1 MLNFKNIP
9 MCVKTFFSG
18 GSCDLKC
25 YARLSVLMGAL
36 ALVSSTWASN
46 YYVDTSTQFNSG
58 KDKNGSTFTT
68 LRTGDRVYLKG
79 GTNWGGIVQT
89 LTGSMTD
96 SNALTN
102 PAIVYACD
110 TNYVPSVGSVI
121 INGVSQIN
129 LAGTGIVFAGVTFS
143 SNSGMLPTGN
153 ATDYDDT
160 GQTAWLI
167 STAGGS
173 RYNTISHIK
182 FDHCGITCT
191 NTNDHY
197 GPWVMMYGYHNTL
210 QYCDIQGRD
219 FNTNDKY
226 VTDNGWNRTSIRD
239 GTVVVLMQTADTV
252 QWGHHT
258 IRYNYFG
265 PKNIG
270 LNGDT
275 NYYAPTDGAGTNQ
288 ANNFYEVVRLGV
300 GGQASN
306 TFGCIVENNAFY
318 HALWSVYPTNY
329 PNYDNIAES
338 EMISAKSRGN
348 IIRNNTCLNSMG
360 EISLRQNDYSTV
372 EGNFV
377 FGGGAYDTNGNIVIN
392 EPVSANM
399 GGCRSFGFGNIIAN
413 NYFYNL
419 VGSSLSSAL
428 ALGEGSSLTGTLT
441 NLNVGIPTN
450 SSTFYPTANYNW
462 VMGNTFYN
470 CVTICLD
477 LQRQTYTN
485 TVYGTRFLNNLIYY
499 GSNSVNGTTGTGIS
513 GQNTDSLTNH
523 GGLAYGNFIYAPN
536 STQLGSAATILGTAS
551 NTITLVTNPLLTGNY
566 DAIYVPAS
574 NSPVIGMGY
583 AIPPAIDTS
592 SEATNHDL
600 AGYVA
605 NFGAIDM
612 RGLARPVS
620 GQELGNYQASA
631 LGTGARPLH
640 RYEVG
645 IVASTYYPILLP
657 STNVSVTVSNLSQ
670 TYSGNAASQAT
681 STTTPC
687 NIPVTYTY
695 NGSSN
700 TPTNAGTYSVVAAVF
715 DPIYGGKTTTNLV
728 IAKVNPSINISS
740 NPVPYTGGP
749 ISAVAQITPANI
761 PVAFTYENPTYQSST
776 NPPTNAGTYSVRALI
791 SAGTSWNE
799 ATTNGSLII
808 ASTPAIVSSTNTIA
822 LQGQSFVYQITAL
835 NNPIGFSASNLP
847 TGLVLNTNTGVI
859 TGSLSNLATNT
870 FSIIAS
876 NSLGSSTTTIQLV
889 TTNSVY
895 AYTNSGTGTWLCPSN
910 VTSVQVECWGG
921 GGAGGSAY
929 KSSSTA
935 LGGGGA
941 GGAYAKMTSY
951 SVTPGT
957 TYYVAVGSGGVPEAS
972 NSIAN
977 NTSVAGGDS
986 WFSSSNSAS
995 SKILAKGGAGGAC
1008 VTSGIGA
1015 GGLGST
1021 NLSLGDILYAG
1032 GSGAAGYSTTLGGGG
1047 GGSAGTASAGIS
1059 ATNGSTVAATAVI
1072 GGGNGGNNNI
1082 SGSAA
1087 GQAPTIPPGGGGGGA
1102 RAGSTGSFFLGGAG
1116 ASGQVVITVTNLT
1129 ATVTLGALNQTYDGT
1144 PKAVT
1149 ASSSPSNI
1157 PVATSYS
1164 GISPTIYPASSSAP
1178 TNAGRYLVNT
1188 LTTNSIYIGSG
1199 SGTMTIL
1206 PITPSISLTGS
1217 TNNPFNGYPWT
1228 INASASPAWLPY
1240 TITYNGSQDP
1250 PSTSGTYSVVG
1261 TISPDSLNSNW
1272 NTATA
1277 TSSMT
1282 IYDPVSSWR
1291 QSTYGTSINSGN
1303 ASDTASPYGIGL
1315 NNLQAY
1321 TFGVDPTQPVATP
1334 LLSISNSGSNTL
1346 TLSFLARAAG
1356 SGTGYSGLTRYY
1368 NLEATTNLTNSNTW
1382 TPVAGYSNILGANQ
1396 VISLSTNTSSGTKFF
1411 YRLKA
1416 WLQ

>member
-1 MLNFKNIP
+1 MRLQKP
-9 MCVKTFFSG
+9 FSKVAHG
-18 GSCDLKC
+18 LTSHA
-25 YARLSVLMGAL
+25 YLSILMGIL
-36 ALVSSTWASN
+36 ALTANTLASN

-58 KDKNGSTFTT
+58 QDKNGSTFTT

-96 SNALTN
+96 SNAMTN

-182 FDHCGITCT
+182 FDHCGVTCT

-270 LNGDT
+270 LNNDT

-338 EMISAKSRGN
+338 EMISVKSRGN

-428 ALGEGSSLTGTLT
+428 ALGEGISLTGTLT

-645 IVASTYYPILLP
+645 IIASTYYPILLP

-681 STTTPC
+681 STTTPF

-847 TGLVLNTNTGVI
+847 TGLTLNTNTGLI
-859 TGSLSNLATNT
+859 TGTLSNLATNT
-870 FSIIAS
+870 FSIIAY
-876 NSLGSSTTTIQLV
+876 NSLGSSTTLMQLV

-895 AYTNSGTGTWLCPSN
+895 SYTNAGPNTWLCPSN
-910 VTSVQVECWGG
+910 VTSVQIQCWGG
-921 GGAGGSAY
+921 GGAGGGASN
-929 KSSSTA
+929 SSTKNSYA
-935 LGGGGA
+935 GGGA
-941 GGAYAKMTSY
+941 GGSYAKNASQ

-957 TYYVAVGSGGVPEAS
+957 TYYVAVG
-972 NSIAN
+972 
-977 NTSVAGGDS
+977 AGGISSLTAGTNGGGGNS
-986 WFSSSNSAS
+986 WFNSSNIISNALVVS
-995 SKILAKGGAGGAC
+995 QGGAGGSNAISSNSS
-1008 VTSGIGA
+1008 VNGVGGA
-1015 GGLGST
+1015 GST
-1021 NLSLGDILYAG
+1021 NNSLGGLLYSG
-1032 GSGAAGYSTTLGGGG
+1032 GSGASGSSANGSGGGG
-1047 GGSAGTASAGIS
+1047 AGAGTNGNGAT
-1059 ATNGSTVAATAVI
+1059 ATNYVGATNTWGTGTGGTGTNNNSQI
-1072 GGGNGGNNNI
+1072 GGNGT
-1082 SGSAA
+1082 A
-1087 GQAPTIPPGGGGGGA
+1087 PGGGGGGA
-1102 RAGSTGSFFLGGAG
+1102 RNTQANSGLLGGAG

-1129 ATVTLGALNQTYDGT
+1129 ATVTLGSLTQTYDGT

-1291 QSTYGTSINSGN
+1291 QSTYGTSNNSGS
-1303 ASDTASPYGIGL
+1303 AADTASPYGIGL

-1368 NLEATTNLTNSNTW
+1368 NLEATTNLTDPNSW
-1382 TPVAGYSNILGANQ
+1382 SPVAGYSNIPSSNQ
-1396 VISLSTNTSSGTKFF
+1396 VISLPINTTGGPKWF

>member
-1 MLNFKNIP
+1 
-9 MCVKTFFSG
+9 
-18 GSCDLKC
+18 
-25 YARLSVLMGAL
+25 MGAL
-36 ALVSSTWASN
+36 ALVPNTWATS
-46 YYVDTSTQFNSG
+46 YYVETSTQFNSG

-110 TNYVPSVGSVI
+110 TNYAPSVGGVI

-160 GQTAWLI
+160 GQTAWMI

-182 FDHCGITCT
+182 FDHCGVTCT

-210 QYCDIQGRD
+210 QYCDLQGRD
-219 FNTNDKY
+219 FNTNDIN
-226 VTDNGWNRTSIRD
+226 VTYNGWNRTSIRD
-239 GTVVVLMQTADTV
+239 GSVVVLMQTADTI

-270 LNGDT
+270 LNGDI

-288 ANNFYEVVRLGV
+288 ANNFYEVIRLGV
-300 GGQASN
+300 GGQATN
-306 TFGCIVENNAFY
+306 TFACIVENNAFY
-318 HALWSVYPTNY
+318 HALWSIYPTNY

-338 EMISAKSRGN
+338 EMVSAKSRGN

-372 EGNFV
+372 EGNFI
-377 FGGGAYDTNGNIVIN
+377 FGGGSYDTNGNIVIN
-392 EPVSANM
+392 ETVSANM

-419 VGSSLSSAL
+419 IGSSLSSAL
-428 ALGEGSSLTGTLT
+428 ALGEGSSATGTLT
-441 NLNVGIPTN
+441 NLNVGIATN

-462 VMGNTFYN
+462 VIGNTFYN

-477 LQRQTYTN
+477 LQRQVYTN

-499 GSNSVNGTTGTGIS
+499 SSNSVNGTTGTGIS

-536 STQLGSAATILGTAS
+536 STQLGSAATMLGTSS
-551 NTITLVTNPLLTGNY
+551 NTITLVTNPLLTGTY

-574 NSPVIGMGY
+574 NSPVIGKGF
-583 AIPPAIDTS
+583 AIPSANDTS
-592 SEATNHDL
+592 DQASYHDL

-605 NFGAIDM
+605 KFGAIDM
-612 RGLARPVS
+612 RGLPRPS
-620 GQELGNYQASA
+620 TGQELGNYQASA

-645 IVASTYYPILLP
+645 IVTNTYYPILLP
-657 STNVSVTVSNLSQ
+657 STNVSVAVGNLSQ

-681 STTTPC
+681 STTTPF
-687 NIPVTYTY
+687 NIPVICTY
-695 NGSSN
+695 GGA
-700 TPTNAGTYSVVAAVF
+700 TNPPINVGTYSVVAAVY
-715 DPIYGGKTTTNLV
+715 DPLYGGSTTTNMIISKVTPV
-728 IAKVNPSINISS
+728 ITFPSSS
-740 NPVPYTGGP
+740 FPYTGSP
-749 ISAVAQITPANI
+749 VPASAQTIPANI
-761 PVAFTYENPTYQSST
+761 PVITSYESPSYTNST
-776 NPPTNAGTYSVRALI
+776 NPPTAAGTYSIFAYI
-791 SAGTSWNE
+791 APSANWNE
-799 ATTNGSLII
+799 ATASESMTI
-808 ASTPAIVSSTNTIA
+808 AAVPAISSSTNSIA

-835 NNPIGFSASNLP
+835 NNPTGFSASNLP
-847 TGLVLNTNTGVI
+847 SGLTLNTNTGLI
-859 TGSLSNLATNT
+859 TGTLSNLGTNT

-876 NSLGSSTTTIQLV
+876 NSLGSSTTLMQLV

-895 AYTNSGTGTWLCPSN
+895 SYSNAGTNTWLCPSN
-910 VTSVQVECWGG
+910 VTSVQIQCWGG
-921 GGAGGSAY
+921 GGAGGSAI
-929 KSSSTA
+929 KTSGTA
-935 LGGGGA
+935 LSGGGA
-941 GGAYAKMTSY
+941 GGAYAKVNSY

-957 TYYVAVGSGGVPEAS
+957 TYYLNVGAGGSAQPTNAITNNSSVP
-972 NSIAN
+972 
-977 NTSVAGGDS
+977 GGDS
-986 WFSSSNSAS
+986 WFNSTNVSSTN
-995 SKILAKGGAGGAC
+995 ILAKGGNGGAS
-1008 VTSGIGA
+1008 VTGGTGA
-1015 GGLGST
+1015 GGTGTTNGSI
-1021 NLSLGDILYAG
+1021 GIILYPG
-1032 GSGAAGYSTTLGGGG
+1032 GSGASGYSTTQGGGG
-1047 GGSAGTASAGIS
+1047 GGSAGTTSAGNS
-1059 ATNGSTVAATAVI
+1059 ATNGSTSGATAVV
-1072 GGGNGGNNNI
+1072 GGGNGGNPNA
-1082 SGSAA
+1082 SGSSQP
-1087 GQAPTIPPGGGGGGA
+1087 GQTPTLPPGGGGGGA
-1102 RAGSTGSFFLGGAG
+1102 RAGTTGLANLGGNG

-1129 ATVTLGALNQTYDGT
+1129 ATVTLGALTQTYDGT

-1149 ASSSPSNI
+1149 VTSSPSNI
-1157 PVATSYS
+1157 PIVTTYS
-1164 GISPTIYPASSSAP
+1164 GISPTIYPTSSNAP
-1178 TNAGRYLVNT
+1178 TNAGSYLVNA

-1199 SGTMTIL
+1199 SGTLTIL
-1206 PITPSISLTGS
+1206 PITPLIVLTGS
-1217 TNNPFNGYPWT
+1217 SSNPYTGSPWSV
-1228 INASASPAWLPY
+1228 NASVTPAWIPCI
-1240 TITYNGSQDP
+1240 ITYNGSQNA
-1250 PSTSGTYSVVG
+1250 PSSVGSYSVVG
-1261 TISPDSLNSNW
+1261 TISADSINSNW
-1272 NTATA
+1272 SAASA
-1277 TSSMT
+1277 TSPMT

-1291 QSTYGTSINSGN
+1291 LSTYGTSNNSGN
-1303 ASDTASPYGIGL
+1303 AADTSSPYGNGL

-1321 TFGVDPTQPVATP
+1321 TFGVDPTQPITVP
-1334 LLSISNSGSNTL
+1334 LLSISNTGGSNL

-1356 SGTGYSGLTRYY
+1356 SGSGYSGLSRYY